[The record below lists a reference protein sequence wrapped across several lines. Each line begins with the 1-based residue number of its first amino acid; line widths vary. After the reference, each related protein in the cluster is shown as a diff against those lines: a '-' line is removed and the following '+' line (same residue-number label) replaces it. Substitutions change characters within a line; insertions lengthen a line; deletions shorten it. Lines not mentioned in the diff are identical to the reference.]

1 MIGPSVGD
9 IQPHH
14 QLPGVDE
21 LIVRHRNFGD
31 EPRYVW
37 RDRRDVAADIGI
49 IGTLEKTIDRPPV
62 ASPSCSTR
70 TISATGEFPPL
81 RRRPPRDLRLKWWPF
96 WGRVFA
102 EPIECISPEAPNTT
116 SMVNQSLN

>member
-1 MIGPSVGD
+1 MIGRGAHIAV

-14 QLPGVDE
+14 QLPGVDK

-62 ASPSCSTR
+62 VAVS
-70 TISATGEFPPL
+70 
-81 RRRPPRDLRLKWWPF
+81 RRRQGQGAGKAEQADALK
-96 WGRVFA
+96 G
-102 EPIECISPEAPNTT
+102 
-116 SMVNQSLN
+116 